1 MESDRFYV
9 TMRDGAKTAWLIGPC
24 YTHELALS
32 LVETARVV
40 AAAANPFYCFNA
52 FGTAKVV
59 WDHKSFLPA
68 GRLNKM
74 IGFDDANQ
82 RIRSTEEA

>member
-9 TMRDGAKTAWLIGPC
+9 TMRDGDKTAWLVGPC
-24 YTHELALS
+24 YKHELALS
-32 LVETARVV
+32 LVETART
-40 AAAANPFYCFNA
+40 AAEAANSFYCFNA

-59 WDHKSFLPA
+59 WDHKSFLPN

-74 IGFDDANQ
+74 LDFDVANQ
-82 RIRSTEEA
+82 RIAPKAEA